1 MSWLKPIYLRKR
13 KEKMNKQKL
22 LLSLSAIILM
32 SLSVTACETM
42 EGAGRDIEDGGEA
55 IQRAAN

>member
-1 MSWLKPIYLRKR
+1 
-13 KEKMNKQKL
+13 MNKQKI

-55 IQRAAN
+55 IQRAAD